1 MKCRKCGAEIPDNS
15 LFCSQCGNSLSNRG
29 FKGNVKVEKEFSAPH
44 TPAGK
49 KNAGTAVRSKKK
61 LDIQTFLLWMLAVF
75 ALIAVVVV
83 LVVIENAEKK
93 AESDAQAEAFI
104 EKYSYSEN
112 LGKFGEAYHDLNTTD
127 ETIGGPA
134 VINVTNILI
143 ENDLLKI
150 RIGAPTH
157 LQNLLA
163 DQYAYYIPLDR
174 NGEEVD
180 FSKYTLN
187 EGNGEDFETEI
198 VFYGI
203 KNVSDVEY
211 VEIGPYQ
218 NKGDKLIYK
227 VSK

>member
-1 MKCRKCGAEIPDNS
+1 MKCRKCGAEISDNS
-15 LFCSQCGNSLSNRG
+15 LFCSQCGNSLSNRE
-29 FKGNVKVEKEFSAPH
+29 FKVNINYGQEFSTSH
-44 TPAGK
+44 IPAGQ
-49 KNAGTAVRSKKK
+49 KNTGTEVRSKKK
-61 LDIQTFLLWMLAVF
+61 FVVQTFWLWMLAAF
-75 ALIAVVVV
+75 ALVAVVVV

-93 AESDAQAEAFI
+93 AEADAQTEAFL
-104 EKYSYSEN
+104 EKYSHSEN

-127 ETIGGPA
+127 KTNGGPA
-134 VINVTNILI
+134 VINVTDILI
-143 ENDLLKI
+143 ENDLL
-150 RIGAPTH
+150 RVQIGAPTH

-163 DQYAYYIPLDR
+163 NEYAYYFPLDQ
-174 NGEEVD
+174 NGKKVE
-180 FSKYTLN
+180 FSKYILN

-203 KNVSDVEY
+203 ENVFDVEY